1 MTDDIDGAR
10 SGTRTSPV
18 LKNIMRAKE
27 LAEFQRKNP
36 FS

>member
-1 MTDDIDGAR
+1 MTDDIEGAR

-27 LAEFQRKNP
+27 LAEFKKN
-36 FS
+36 